1 MNKTFISHSR
11 LKHVIMDFQTNKEIR
26 VFLSSTFSDMQNER
40 DALVK
45 LFRELSME
53 GLRRGI
59 SIRLVDL
66 RWGVTDDQKRNGK
79 VISTCLQEIDNSRP
93 FFIGLIGD
101 RYGWVPSVEEI
112 SLNPELTERYPEI
125 LAFCK
130 EELSITEMEMRYG
143 IKNSSDHSNSFFLI
157 KKNTHVEN
165 ERHAALI
172 SLISSSSIPHSFYE
186 GIDEMTQRVREK
198 MLKFLNDKYPL
209 IEDITEIERYENNQS
224 LVVCS
229 SREGYV
235 KYGNYIECLDDWCE
249 SGDQYLVLAGESGI
263 GKTSL
268 ISEWIATHHFS
279 KYKVVYHFIGNN
291 LGDGSVFEA
300 QRHIL
305 LRLEEEYR
313 MTFESN
319 YSSEDNDLGYEL
331 EQGFKEAEKH
341 NDKWLIILDG
351 VDHIENVAIAKML
364 LWLPENIHSAKFLIT
379 TCPSDLTYQRL
390 CESKGYPTFMV
401 EQPNVATT
409 VSIIR
414 QYLSKLG
421 KALDEESE
429 ISIAHTPLFRQPHLL
444 RLLLDELIAF
454 GLHEKIKDFIR
465 YYTNSKDKKDFYARI
480 IAHTEDYYGKELV
493 KKILLLIAL
502 TKDGIADEDIIE
514 ILHLTPL
521 EWSMVYCG
529 LKSHISLVN
538 GKYRFIDRDFYF
550 SIESYYNLSSEGE
563 ESFLVKQYTELLI
576 RHLESESDE
585 FEELAYQYYCANE
598 WEKLYSIL
606 INSEN
611 MIKICL
617 HGDKLF
623 AEYWCGIL
631 ENTTHSLRD
640 YLNVDFHDLPDWDAD
655 EQVDF
660 LTNVIDI
667 QFGDKQLVIELKKK
681 SMEMVQVGSNVTS
694 DDVIQ
699 TSLVSTAQSHI
710 ELGNMEEAEVFL
722 NKAERILEVSDKPKD
737 SFFYFVKGNLEYA
750 VGNYDSAIE
759 LYEEACRYEEEDG
772 NDIPWKYIN
781 NKGLAFLNLN
791 EYEDA
796 QTCFEKALSIIKNE
810 MTNQTVEAAILYNNL
825 GLSFLNQGDSKHG
838 EEMFL
843 KSLEI
848 INFNL
853 LQESPIK
860 INPLNNLGIIYL
872 DRSDLEKAQETL
884 SEAYRI
890 SKYCVPESPDAA
902 LTALNLGRVFVAEG
916 DLENGE
922 NLLSESVAIYEKAV
936 GFNHIYFG
944 FAVIELMKVMIQRDN
959 LNEALSFIDKV
970 EKQAKLEL
978 DGGNLIEG
986 YCRFYR
992 SQVWLKRGKS
1002 TMRIKKELKKA
1013 LYIFEDFECMEK
1025 YDEAK
1030 KIFDSLNDFV

>member
-1 MNKTFISHSR
+1 
-11 LKHVIMDFQTNKEIR
+11 MDFQTNSEIR

-53 GLRRGI
+53 GLRRGV

-101 RYGWVPSVEEI
+101 RYGWVPSEKEI

-125 LAFCK
+125 TSFCK
-130 EELSITEMEMRYG
+130 ERLSITEMEMRYG
-143 IKNSSDHSNSFFLI
+143 IKNISNHSNSLFLI

-172 SLISSSSIPHSFYE
+172 SYISSSSIPHSFY
-186 GIDEMTQRVREK
+186 GSIDEMAQRVREK
-198 MLKFLNDKYPL
+198 MLELLNARYPL
-209 IEDITEIERYENNQS
+209 LDDITDIEKYENNQKRIAS
-224 LVVCS
+224 S
-229 SREGYV
+229 SREGYI
-235 KYGNYIECLDDWCE
+235 KYGDYIERLDNWLE
-249 SGDQYLVLAGESGI
+249 SEDQYLVVAGESGI

-268 ISEWIATHHFS
+268 ISEWIGTRQFHE
-279 KYKVVYHFIGNN
+279 YKVAYHFVGNN
-291 LGDGSVFEA
+291 FGDGSIYEA

-305 LRLEEEYR
+305 LRLEDEYE
-313 MTFESN
+313 TVFDSPS
-319 YSSEDNDLGYEL
+319 SSEEDLGYEL

-364 LWLPENIHSAKFLIT
+364 VWLPENIHNAKFLFT
-379 TCPSDLTYQRL
+379 TSPSDLTYKRL
-390 CESKGYPTFMV
+390 YESKGYPTFMI

-429 ISIAHTPLFRQPHLL
+429 ILIAHTPLFRQPHLL

-454 GLHEKIKDFIR
+454 GLHEKIKEFIR
-465 YYTNSKDKKDFYARI
+465 YYTDSKDKNDFYARI
-480 IAHTEDYYGKELV
+480 VAHTEDYYGKELV
-493 KKILLLIAL
+493 KSILLLIAF

-514 ILHLTPL
+514 ILDLTPL

-550 SIESYYNLSSEGE
+550 SIESYYDLFSEEE
-563 ESFLVKQYTELLI
+563 ESPLVKQYSELLI
-576 RHLESESDE
+576 RHLESKSEE

-606 INSEN
+606 INPEK

-640 YLNVDFHDLPDWDAD
+640 YLNVDFHNLPDWDAD

-660 LTNVIDI
+660 LSQIIDLH
-667 QFGDKQLVIELKKK
+667 FGDKQLTIDLNTKSGEMLKD
-681 SMEMVQVGSNVTS
+681 NCNNANDS
-694 DDVIQ
+694 DALCLKAMNLASI
-699 TSLVSTAQSHI
+699 AQSKI
-710 ELGNMEEAEVFL
+710 EMGEMEEARDL
-722 NKAERILEVSDKPKD
+722 LDKAEKMQENSNQPDD
-737 SFFYFVKGNLEYA
+737 SFLYFIKGNLEYA
-750 VGNYDSAIE
+750 LGKYELAFE
-759 LYEEACRYEEEDG
+759 LYDKACRLEEVDD
-772 NDIPWKYIN
+772 NNIPWKYVN
-781 NKGLAFLNLN
+781 NRGLALHNMG
-791 EYEDA
+791 EYKDA
-796 QTCFEKALSIIKNE
+796 QINFEKALSLIKE
-810 MTNQTVEAAILYNNL
+810 DMTEQTVEAAIVSNNL
-825 GLSFLNQGDSKHG
+825 GLSFMEQGDKQHG
-838 EEMFL
+838 EEMFI

-848 INFNL
+848 IDLNL
-853 LQESPIK
+853 LHTSPIK
-860 INPLNNLGIIYL
+860 IQPLNNLGMIFF
-872 DRSDLEKAQETL
+872 DRGDYEKAQEYL
-884 SEAYRI
+884 SEAYEI
-890 SKYCVPESPDAA
+890 STDYTPGGVGTA
-902 LTALNLGRVFVAEG
+902 LAALNLGRNFVAKG
-916 DLENGE
+916 DLEKGE
-922 NLLSESVAIYEKAV
+922 NLLLESVAIYEKAV
-936 GFNHIYFG
+936 DFNHNYFVI
-944 FAVIELMKVMIQRDN
+944 AVIELMKVLIQENKFND
-959 LNEALSFIDKV
+959 ALSFIDRIEKQSKV
-970 EKQAKLEL
+970 EFDNK
-978 DGGNLIEG
+978 NLIEG
-986 YCRFYR
+986 YCKLYR
-992 SQVWLKRGKS
+992 SQVWVKTEMNVKK
-1002 TMRIKKELKKA
+1002 INKELKKA
-1013 LYIFEDFECMEK
+1013 MNIFKYFECQEE
-1025 YDEAK
+1025 YGEAK
-1030 KIFDSLNDFV
+1030 SILDALN